1 MQPPLTRRR
10 QRSLEATFFI
20 PPGYDFLR
28 PGRLKPRSGG
38 SNLGYHPGDV
48 RVTLD
53 AAQPHHGLAIA
64 RNDDVFTR
72 LSLYYQ
78 LREPGLGGANVDDD
92 RQVVAFP
99 CRREMRRTIDRWLSA
114 AFGLVKAWS
123 SEFRWSSGER
133 VPVTVHSSPIAQ
145 APFTAGFGPGRA
157 GARRRLVWRS
167 RSAMKAAAPTGRQI
181 TIEGVVVVA
190 ENRPCPAIAA
200 LHRVVGNI
208 GNDETRHAGHGSNQA
223 PNETLRQL
231 SALSP

>member
-72 LSLYYQ
+72 
-78 LREPGLGGANVDDD
+78 
-92 RQVVAFP
+92 
-99 CRREMRRTIDRWLSA
+99 
-114 AFGLVKAWS
+114 S
-123 SEFRWSSGER
+123 SSGFRWFR
-133 VPVTVHSSPIAQ
+133 
-145 APFTAGFGPGRA
+145 
-157 GARRRLVWRS
+157 
-167 RSAMKAAAPTGRQI
+167 
-181 TIEGVVVVA
+181 
-190 ENRPCPAIAA
+190 
-200 LHRVVGNI
+200 
-208 GNDETRHAGHGSNQA
+208 
-223 PNETLRQL
+223 
-231 SALSP
+231 